1 MKIIFIF
8 QIALVMIFSGCS
20 FNKSDNKECSI
31 ENKTEITSQ
40 TIEAIEKTTLSKD
53 AKTEL
58 IPHKITSKV
67 EKLDLGKVDEWS
79 FNSRSKFIYFT
90 DYGRYYPVEIGGR
103 NSANY
108 VLCFDEGNDNPKILT
123 ETENYVSYYCNQKAI
138 YISKYNFDNHVFG
151 IYKVQRDK
159 VTALKEIT
167 GNMMYNIYFDDSY
180 IYYTQLIKGNNSIIY
195 RMDYEGNNCEIVLD
209 ISDDNIDIFAMM
221 VYNNKIWYEYV
232 NRSSGDYTNNIS
244 CFDLTTGE
252 NTKLKNGEI
261 GLINNGFMYYTSCEE
276 PNKLIR
282 FNLSKYEDEVV
293 INNDKILSAFD
304 FYGDHILYSSGDLLY
319 KYSDNENTPIFSIQD
334 YFEDES
340 YRIREIQ
347 CQDNRIFIKIGSGAF
362 CQCIIEIDID
372 GNVIELI
379 HED

>member
-8 QIALVMIFSGCS
+8 QIALVMIFLGCS

-123 ETENYVSYYCNQKAI
+123 ETEIYVSYYCDQKAI

-167 GNMMYNIYFDDSY
+167 GMNM
-180 IYYTQLIKGNNSIIY
+180 LIDLQEIIL
-195 RMDYEGNNCEIVLD
+195 I
-209 ISDDNIDIFAMM
+209 IFPA
-221 VYNNKIWYEYV
+221 
-232 NRSSGDYTNNIS
+232 
-244 CFDLTTGE
+244 
-252 NTKLKNGEI
+252 
-261 GLINNGFMYYTSCEE
+261 LI
-276 PNKLIR
+276 
-282 FNLSKYEDEVV
+282 
-293 INNDKILSAFD
+293 
-304 FYGDHILYSSGDLLY
+304 
-319 KYSDNENTPIFSIQD
+319 
-334 YFEDES
+334 
-340 YRIREIQ
+340 
-347 CQDNRIFIKIGSGAF
+347 
-362 CQCIIEIDID
+362 
-372 GNVIELI
+372 
-379 HED
+379 

>member
-8 QIALVMIFSGCS
+8 QIALVMVFSGCS

-31 ENKTEITSQ
+31 EDFSTEEIENITEITSQ
-40 TIEAIEKTTLSKD
+40 TIEAIEKSTLSKD

-67 EKLDLGKVDEWS
+67 EKLDLGKVDEWN

-123 ETENYVSYYCNQKAI
+123 ETENYVSYYCDQKAI

-151 IYKVQRDK
+151 IYKVQRDN
-159 VTALKEIT
+159 VTAIKEIAD
-167 GNMMYNIYFDDSY
+167 NMMYNIYFDDSY
-180 IYYTQLIKGNNSIIY
+180 IYYTQIIEGNNSIIY

-209 ISDDNIDIFAMM
+209 ISDDNIDIIAMV

-232 NRSSGDYTNNIS
+232 NRSSGDYTNKIS
-244 CFDLTTGE
+244 CFDLTTSE

-282 FNLSKYEDEVV
+282 FNLTKYEDEVV
-293 INNDKILSAFD
+293 INNDKVLSAFD

-319 KYSDNENTPIFSIQD
+319 KHSDNEKYAHF
-334 YFEDES
+334 FHL
-340 YRIREIQ
+340 RL
-347 CQDNRIFIKIGSGAF
+347 F
-362 CQCIIEIDID
+362 
-372 GNVIELI
+372 
-379 HED
+379 